1 MPQRGTVVGDVI
13 GSFKDEG
20 LKAVKETGKQLIS
33 SINILEDLDPVNPAE
48 VKQKSQEYKLDDQAK
63 LAAARKRL
71 HEEVSHMMPPSPEAP
86 KVQQGAEIAE
96 KGQVNQ
102 NAQMN
107 NLQGQSSKIYVA
119 PKKKMEPLVV
129 QQKRQNKLQGAG

>member
-1 MPQRGTVVGDVI
+1 MPQKGTVIGDVI
-13 GSFKDEG
+13 GSFQDEG
-20 LKAVKETGKQLIS
+20 IKVVKETAKQLVS
-33 SINILEDLDPVNPAE
+33 SINILESLDPINPTE
-48 VKQKSQEYKLDDQAK
+48 VTQKSKEYKAQDEAK

-71 HEEVSHMMPPSPEAP
+71 HQEVIHMAPPASEQP
-86 KVQQGAEIAE
+86 KPQQGAEMAE
-96 KGQVNQ
+96 QGQVNQ

-129 QQKRQNKLQGAG
+129 QQKRNNKLQGAG